1 MQNYYSDM
9 TEEIQSKYKSIKF
22 KVRDRVRIT
31 KYKNIFSKGY
41 TENWSKEKFIIP
53 FFAKTNPWMYKI
65 KDLIRK
71 NNKKFLLKRIVAE

>member
-1 MQNYYSDM
+1 MQDM

-41 TENWSKEKFIIP
+41 IEDWSKEKFLIP
-53 FFAKTNPWMYKI
+53 
-65 KDLIRK
+65 
-71 NNKKFLLKRIVAE
+71 FLLKLIRGCIKLKI

>member
-1 MQNYYSDM
+1 M

-41 TENWSKEKFIIP
+41 IE
-53 FFAKTNPWMYKI
+53 
-65 KDLIRK
+65 D
-71 NNKKFLLKRIVAE
+71 

>member
-41 TENWSKEKFIIP
+41 TENWSIEIFIGSVL
-53 FFAKTNPWMYKI
+53 KTNPWT
-65 KDLIRK
+65 
-71 NNKKFLLKRIVAE
+71 